1 MYFKPYFENIQTTKL
16 KSNVH
21 ETVNVDWKI
30 NLGGLYK
37 HFKVSAT

>member
-21 ETVNVDWKI
+21 ETVNVD
-30 NLGGLYK
+30 
-37 HFKVSAT
+37 